1 MPTFNW
7 SSFSDGQQI
16 TFDPSTDRLAFD
28 DQVSATQLVL
38 ASDNTDPALP
48 ITKLCIDVTAITL
61 SIPLGS
67 LTSSNFIFADGTTV
81 IIGDNIAA
89 TTFDDLANTLIGTV
103 RNELLIGLGGDDTL
117 RGEGGNDYLLGGSG
131 DDTADYAASST
142 ESTIINNGDGSY
154 TVITP
159 NEGVDAL
166 YDVEKIKFSD
176 TTVVL
181 ANLAYTPKK
190 GVDAQ
195 AKTAI
200 DMRNTVIV
208 NGPPTNIESPAT
220 EVILHNDSGETGKLT
235 GNFTWSGTI
244 DAPIIGGTINT
255 ISAEKNGTTLR
266 TITGLNLSAPTLQ
279 ALLESQPAIHVD
291 AWIFSGDDNING
303 SSDGDYLRG
312 YAGNDSLNGALGDD
326 SLDGGTENDTL
337 DGGVGSDIAVYRGN
351 KSDYV
356 ITSLGNGSYTVQDTV
371 AGRDGTDTISNIERL
386 SFADGTFAVAALNVV
401 GFGITYSWSALAN
414 NRQITFDPTKDRL
427 FFDNAAI
434 SAANVGVSFASLM
447 SSVSLTYN
455 GKTITLSASVKSLS
469 TANVSFANGTQLV
482 VGDDG
487 VNTLNGSDIADQFIG
502 LDGGDTI
509 KANGGN
515 DLIFMGYASSS
526 VGDDTI
532 DGGAGTDTLAYI
544 QNNVLT
550 PAISVDMANHKVT
563 STQGK
568 LTINDIERVFG
579 TIKDDTFKGGALEH
593 RIDELGNITAEIFR
607 GNGGNDTIRGA
618 EDGDHSGSNDARYRT
633 GADYSNNSSSQAI
646 NANLARGAV
655 SDGLGGTDTL
665 QYVAMVFGGAGND
678 SIAGGSLTRGPNGK
692 FWELFRGNAG
702 DDTLDGA
709 NSNSDGD
716 YASSDRADYSNNTA
730 GQSIYVDM
738 FSGTV
743 FDGLRG
749 TDKLIDID
757 QVWGGAGD
765 DTFIGSFRDETFDG
779 GAGNDTIDGGWG
791 TTRASYQQSTSGV
804 IVNVGAS
811 SITVDT
817 ATYAV
822 TGMSGSKTVAAG
834 TANDGMGGT
843 DLLRNIY
850 NIHGSDY
857 SDYLGGTDVVGQRS
871 FLSGFGG
878 NNYLVGGAG
887 IGIADYGSM
896 PLNFGDAIFVA
907 SLVPDKGKV
916 IVKNGYGGTDTLIN
930 IKGLAGTN
938 GSDFLTGGGADE
950 YFRGNGGDDTI
961 DGGGGNDW
969 VLYNNSASGVK
980 VNLTTGKAE
989 DGWNG
994 VHGLLALGG
1003 TDTLINIENV
1013 EGSDFADKL
1022 TGNGADNQF
1031 RGLSGDDT
1039 IDGGAGNDSAI
1050 YRGAKAEYVITKQA
1064 DGSYTVRDTVAGRDG
1079 TDRLS
1084 NIENLVFR
1092 DETDSIAATPPPPP
1106 PTQGPDTLPGGSGTT
1121 YTWSA
1126 LTAGTPITFDAAKD
1140 KLVFDDASFTLLS
1153 FALSFSYN
1161 PNQPDPYFVI
1171 FTEMGGASGPGA
1183 GSPPDGGINQSMP
1196 SMSGGPKVVSFSNFD
1211 IRQLTTANVSFASGL
1226 RLVVGD
1232 DTVGVADDDL
1242 ANTINGAD
1250 KGDMLIGLGGDDTI
1264 SGLGGDDRLIGGTGN
1279 DTLDGGEGND
1289 DLVGEW
1295 GDDTLNGGA
1304 GNDAALYQGLR
1315 SDYVI
1320 TKQADGSYTVRDTVT
1335 GRDGTDTLRDI
1346 EYFGFLDGRVALASI
1361 GTTKAAPS
1369 ITSAVTASALETVAT
1384 STAVYTV
1391 KATASDATASLTYS
1405 LASGGDNDLF
1415 NIDGAS
1421 GVVTFKAQ
1429 PDFENPDDAG
1439 QNHVYD
1445 IIVRAFDGT
1454 NTTTQAVAITVTDVN
1469 ESPVIKSGTA
1479 VSVAENFGTDR
1490 AVYTVSATDPEGAT
1504 LTYSFGG
1511 GTDDSKF
1518 TMDAA
1523 GVVKFNGSPDF
1534 ENPDDAGQNHVYDII
1549 VRASDGTNFKTQAV
1563 GITVTDVN
1571 DNDPVI
1577 TSSTSTSVAENVATT
1592 TAVYTA
1598 SATDQDGGATLT
1610 YSLVGTDDDSKFSI
1624 NGSTGAVT
1632 FNGKPN
1638 YEAADDKGGDHVYN
1652 ITVQVSDGVKTA
1664 TQSVAITLTDVNE
1677 FTPVIHSASSTS
1689 VAENVATT
1697 TAVYTVAASDADSG
1711 TALTY
1716 SFGGGADD
1724 AKFLI
1729 NGSTGVVTFKTVPN
1743 YEAADDQGGDH
1754 VYNITV
1760 QVSDGGKTSVQSV
1773 AITLTDVNEF
1783 NPVIGSGAATS
1794 VAEGVATTTA
1804 VYTASATDQDGGATL
1819 TYSLVGNEDD
1829 SKFSINA
1836 STGAVTFNAQ
1846 PNYDAADD
1854 QGGDHVYNITM
1865 QASDGEKSTTQAV
1878 AITVTDVN
1886 ASPVIRSDTAVSV
1899 AENFGTD
1906 TAVYTVSA
1914 TDPEGAT
1921 LTYSLSPGAD
1931 NDLFKIDGKS
1941 GVVKFK
1947 NMPDYETPDDS
1958 GADHVYDITVQ
1969 ASDGD
1974 KSTTQAVA
1982 IIVTDVN
1989 DSVPVIRSRTATN
2002 VAENVG
2008 TTAVVYTVAASD
2020 ADSGTALTY
2029 SFGGGADDAKFLIN
2043 GSTGAVT
2050 FRTSPDYETPGDAGQ
2065 NRVYDIIVRASDGT
2079 NATTQSVAITLTD
2092 VNDNAP
2098 SITSGASTSV
2108 AENVA
2113 TTAAVYSAAATDADA
2128 VTALT
2133 YSFGGGADE
2142 AKFLINSST
2151 GAVTFRTSPD
2161 YEAPDDAGQNR
2172 VYNIIVQAS
2181 DGTNATTKAVAITLT
2196 DVNDSPVIKSGT
2208 AVSVAENVAT
2218 TTAVYTVSA
2227 TDADAG
2233 TTLTYSFGGGVDDSK
2248 FSINSKTGAV
2258 TFNKSP
2264 DYERRDDNGK
2274 DHVYN
2279 ITVKASDGVNTT
2291 TQDVAITVTNG
2302 NDPLVGVVS
2311 MNKDSSGFSLLD
2323 GVYGRFYT
2331 FEVTHSLRD
2340 QDGLSEPSYQWQD
2353 ANGTIK
2359 GATSS
2364 KYTSEFIP
2372 KNKDIRD
2379 ISVKISYIDEL
2390 GNPESVIVGA
2400 TTRITRFSDGYISNA
2415 IVWID
2420 ADDNGVLDWTDANA
2434 NGVWD
2439 GGEGE
2444 VWTLTDSQGNFAGL
2458 IGEGTLRGMG
2468 KEDGSS
2474 IDISTGKPFTGS
2486 FSAPSGSTV
2495 INPLTTLVVAAGGDS
2510 SKIKAALGIP
2520 DSVDLTTYDPTAA
2533 ANAGGDGAAD
2543 GLRIQAIAVQV
2554 ANIMALAKSVAAA
2567 AKNGEVS
2574 ADEIARSVANTL
2586 AQAASD
2592 AQQARRSLDLSDAT
2606 VIGDALRKA
2615 AKDVG
2620 VSDQKLA
2627 DVTSQIDAVAQAGG
2641 EVNKLISDQ
2650 GQNSDGASPAEV
2662 LNKMAGAQA
2671 LAQDTLV
2678 EQAAEAVTNGDDGVI
2693 TITAE
2698 NVDGLASAILAT
2710 LQRPPVITSD
2720 ADVVA
2725 EENVSNDTVVYTA
2738 SATDADAGTTLT
2750 YSLAGGV
2757 DKDLFNID
2765 SGTGEVTFKA
2775 SPDYEHPSDD
2785 GGDGAYDIVVK
2796 ASDGDMSATKAVSI
2810 FLVDMNDNAPVI
2822 STGASANVSEN
2833 VAATTAVYTVS
2844 ATDADAGSTLTY
2856 SLAGGADQAK
2866 FSINGAT
2873 GDVTFRASPDYEA
2886 ADDVGGDHVYDIIVK
2901 ASDGANATTKAV
2913 AITVSNVNDNAPVI
2927 STGASASVSENVGT
2941 TTAVYKVSAT
2951 DADAGTTLTY
2961 SLAGGADQAKFAING
2976 ATGDVTFR
2984 ASPDYENPDDG
2995 GKNHVYDIVVQ
3006 ASDGEKAVTKAVAIT
3021 VTDVNDNTPVI
3032 TSGTSASVA
3041 ENVATTTAV
3050 YKVTGTDGDAGST
3063 LTYSLFGG
3071 ADKALFNI
3079 DATTGAVT
3087 FRASPDYENP
3097 DDSGKN
3103 HVYDIVVQ
3111 ASDGTN
3117 AVTRAVA
3124 ITVTNVGESQV
3135 TGKDFNSDGKGDI
3148 LFQNG
3153 INGACYVWE
3162 MDGLKALAGG
3172 SDLVGNAV
3180 GTAWQVK
3187 GTGDF
3192 NGDGKSDILFQNALD
3207 GAVYVWEMDG
3217 LKIVPGG
3224 SDFVGNAVG
3233 TTWQVKGTGDF
3244 NGDGKSDIV
3253 FQSTVNGA
3261 VYVWEMDGLKLVPGG
3276 SDSIGT
3282 AVGTAWQVKGTGDF
3296 NGDGKSDIL
3305 FQNAIDGAVYVWEMD
3320 GLKRTAGD
3328 FVGKAVGTD
3337 WQIKGT
3343 GDFNGDGKSDILF
3356 QNVRDGAVYVW
3367 EMDGLKQV
3375 AGDFVGRAVG
3385 TDWQIKGAVD
3395 VTGDGKSDILFQ
3407 NVRDGAVYVWE
3418 MDGLKQMGG
3427 DFVGRAVGTDWHVTT

>member
-857 SDYLGGTDVVGQRS
+857 SDYLGDTDVVGQRS

-1638 YEAADDKGGDHVYN
+1638 YEAADDK
-1652 ITVQVSDGVKTA
+1652 
-1664 TQSVAITLTDVNE
+1664 
-1677 FTPVIHSASSTS
+1677 
-1689 VAENVATT
+1689 
-1697 TAVYTVAASDADSG
+1697 
-1711 TALTY
+1711 
-1716 SFGGGADD
+1716 
-1724 AKFLI
+1724 
-1729 NGSTGVVTFKTVPN
+1729 
-1743 YEAADDQGGDH
+1743 GGDH

-3367 EMDGLKQV
+3367 EMDGLKQ
-3375 AGDFVGRAVG
+3375 
-3385 TDWQIKGAVD
+3385 
-3395 VTGDGKSDILFQ
+3395 
-3407 NVRDGAVYVWE
+3407 
-3418 MDGLKQMGG
+3418 MGG